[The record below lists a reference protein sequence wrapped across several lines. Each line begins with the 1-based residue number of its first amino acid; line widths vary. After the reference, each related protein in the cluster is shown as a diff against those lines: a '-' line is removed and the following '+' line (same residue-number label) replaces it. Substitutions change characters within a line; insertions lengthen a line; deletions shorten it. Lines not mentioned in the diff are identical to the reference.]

1 MHLPRFSPCSPS
13 FSVVGDSQIFMVGIW
28 NAFKTKYDS
37 ETAWRLSFLVPAAI
51 VFCVA
56 IGQVFLADDCP
67 KGNYKELEAHGAMVR
82 KSSAVSF
89 KKVRRFQLFLSQRL
103 LVGGCGGRA
112 GGWIVCSAA

>member
-1 MHLPRFSPCSPS
+1 
-13 FSVVGDSQIFMVGIW
+13 MVAIW
-28 NAFKTKYDS
+28 NAFKTKYSS

-67 KGNYKELEAHGAMVR
+67 KGNYKELEAHGAMAR

-89 KKVRRFQLFLSQRL
+89 KKVRCFRLFFHSFSWLAVAEDEQR
-103 LVGGCGGRA
+103 GGYVQRC
-112 GGWIVCSAA
+112 VCARGKAHSVF